1 MANTLVVT
9 IQNICLYVLGDNAA
23 EGWLID
29 DHRHEPKLV
38 LDNGSMTVPKQHAGR
53 KQMHLGGCVVAF
65 GSDDKLFGAG
75 PSRLAGEHAP
85 RLANMRQIAPG
96 STLAPGWTMAP
107 RNGDW
112 GFLPSGMV
120 TRVILD
126 GGLITPVRDP
136 DPRRAAAED
145 REWTIGKVRQ
155 QLVSRCEFSHEAG
168 STAFAR
174 VFNPDFGTQVDIP
187 LKLVNGQ
194 FSVTLGAHEKSKDP
208 ALSFSQGV
216 TFITEFEA
224 FEKPVQVKGSARL
237 PVPFTYWPEYLQ
249 QTDPAG
255 GPCPDGV
262 YDDRTDEDNKN

>member
-9 IQNICLYVLGDNAA
+9 IKNICLYVLGDGAA
-23 EGWLID
+23 EGWLMD
-29 DHRHEPKLV
+29 DHRHEPKLW
-38 LDNGSMTVPKQHAGR
+38 LDSQSISVPTAHAGR
-53 KQMHLGGCVVAF
+53 RQMDLGGCVVAF
-65 GSDDKLFGAG
+65 GSGGKLFDAG
-75 PSRLAGEHAP
+75 PSRLAGEHAA
-85 RLANMRQIAPG
+85 RLANLRQIAPG
-96 STLAPGWTMAP
+96 SSLTPGWALAPRG
-107 RNGDW
+107 GDW
-112 GFLPSGMV
+112 GFLPPGMV

-155 QLVSRCEFSHEAG
+155 QLVSRCEFSHEVE
-168 STAFAR
+168 SDAFVR
-174 VFNPDFGTQVDIP
+174 VFHPNFGTHMDIP
-187 LKLVNGQ
+187 LKLVDGK
-194 FSVTLGAHEKSKDP
+194 FSVTLGAHEKGKDP
-208 ALSFSQGV
+208 ALGYKQGV

-237 PVPFTYWPEYLQ
+237 PTPFTYWPEYLQ

-262 YDDRTDEDNKN
+262 YDERTCNDS

>member
-9 IQNICLYVLGDNAA
+9 IKNICLYVLGNDAA

-38 LDNGSMTVPKQHAGR
+38 LDSGSMTVPKPHAGR

-65 GSDDKLFGAG
+65 GSDDKLFGAS
-75 PSRLAGEHAP
+75 PSRLAGEHAA
-85 RLANMRQIAPG
+85 RLANLRQIAPG
-96 STLAPGWTMAP
+96 AALAPGWGMAP
-107 RNGDW
+107 RSGDW
-112 GFLPSGMV
+112 GFLPDGMV
-120 TRVILD
+120 TRLILD
-126 GGLITPVRDP
+126 GGLISPMRDP

-155 QLVSRCEFSHEAG
+155 QLVSRCQFTHEAG
-168 STAFAR
+168 SSAFVR
-174 VFNPDFGTQVDIP
+174 VFHPNFGTYVDIP
-187 LKLVNGQ
+187 LKLADGK
-194 FSVTLGAHEKSKDP
+194 FSVTLGAHEKGKDP
-208 ALSFSQGV
+208 ALDFSQGV

-237 PVPFTYWPEYLQ
+237 PIPFTYWPEYMH

-262 YDDRTDEDNKN
+262 YDERESNDN